1 MSAREKSPAIIVLV
15 GLMLIFPVTCFFWW
29 WAANRE
35 DETMDLRDGVSVL
48 APTPKWSDLKAYQ
61 NTMTRDGFASVLEAV
76 YSEGPAWKTAIMI
89 NDDHAIIR
97 TADQPFRL
105 DFAPAPT
112 TEAPRRYWRAAAQM
126 PLTEADAADRPL
138 EGVKIAI
145 DPGHIGGDWAKMEE
159 RWYQI
164 DGKGTEVK
172 EGELTLR
179 VAKLLKPQLEG
190 LGAEVT
196 LVRESHEPVTKKRP
210 ADLLELATQELA
222 ATNQDPAGA
231 EKRSEIMFYRW
242 SEIRA
247 RAALINGQI
256 KPDLTL
262 CLHFNAEAW
271 NNPERPRFSQKNH
284 LHLLINGT
292 YSNAEFNLH
301 DQRLDLMQ
309 RLLQRIHP
317 EELALSTAV
326 ADSMADATQLT
337 AYRYTRPS
345 AKLVSDNPLVYA
357 RNLMANRIYYCPIVF
372 LEPYVMNNQEV
383 YERIGAGDYE
393 GEREVAGKRRRSIFR
408 EYADG
413 VATGLA
419 EYYRGARP
427 RKP

>member
-29 WAANRE
+29 WAANRQ

-61 NTMTRDGFASVLEAV
+61 NTMTRDGFASVLDEV

-112 TEAPRRYWRAAAQM
+112 SEAPRRYWRAAEQM
-126 PLTEADAADRPL
+126 PLAESDAAERPL
-138 EGVKIAI
+138 EGVRIAI

-164 DGKGTEVK
+164 DGEGTEVK

-179 VAKLLKPQLEG
+179 VAKLLKPQLEA
-190 LGAEVT
+190 LGAQVT

-210 ADLLELATQELA
+210 ADFLELATQELA

-231 EKRSEIMFYRW
+231 AKRSEIMFYRW

-247 RAALINGQI
+247 RAALINSKI

-271 NNPERPRFSQKNH
+271 NNPKRPRLSQKNH

-317 EELALSTAV
+317 EELALSTAGSRLDGGCHR
-326 ADSMADATQLT
+326 A
-337 AYRYTRPS
+337 PS
-345 AKLVSDNPLVYA
+345 LPLHAPERQASQRLPVCLRA
-357 RNLMANRIYYCPIVF
+357 QPDG
-372 LEPYVMNNQEV
+372 EPHLLLPDRLPGTLRDEQP
-383 YERIGAGDYE
+383 GSL
-393 GEREVAGKRRRSIFR
+393 RE
-408 EYADG
+408 D
-413 VATGLA
+413 
-419 EYYRGARP
+419 RGWRL
-427 RKP
+427 RG